1 MDITTIGGLLIAMAA
16 IVINVF
22 MEGGSLGHLFEP
34 AALILILG
42 GTIGATMMGF
52 RRRDVSKLGSVLVSA
67 FTSKPELAGDMVNR
81 LVSMAEKAR
90 REGLLSLQDEATKVP
105 SPLLSKGLSLVV
117 DGTDPEVVVSHL
129 ETQLELDE
137 ERILTCAQILE
148 AAGGY
153 SPTIGIIG
161 TVMGLVNVLGS
172 LGGSAEELGGAI
184 ALAFLATFY
193 GIAFANLVWLPLASK
208 VKQNAAY
215 ENRMGRMYI
224 AGIVGL
230 QTGEAPRALR
240 GRLEAFLEPTG
251 RKGDEV

>member
-1 MDITTIGGLLIAMAA
+1 MDITTIGGLLIALAA
-16 IVINVF
+16 IVANVYL
-22 MEGGSLGHLFEP
+22 EGGNLSHLFEP
-34 AALILILG
+34 AALLLILG
-42 GTIGATMMGF
+42 GTVGATLIGF
-52 RRRDVSKLGSVLVSA
+52 RKRDVSKLGSVLVSA
-67 FTSKPELAGDMVNR
+67 FTSKPENAGEMVNR

-90 REGLLSLQDEATKVP
+90 REGLLSLQDEALRVP
-105 SPLLSKGLSLVV
+105 SPLLSKGLTLVV
-117 DGTDPEVVVSHL
+117 DGTDPEVVVNHL

-137 ERILTCAQILE
+137 ERVLTCAQILE

-161 TVMGLVNVLGS
+161 TVMGLVNVLGN
-172 LGGSAEELGGAI
+172 LGGDSAALGEAI
-184 ALAFLATFY
+184 AMAFLATFY

-224 AGIVGL
+224 TGIVGL

-240 GRLEAFLEPTG
+240 GRLEAFLDTAG
-251 RKGDEV
+251 RKGDES